1 MTPAP
6 LTLSA
11 CINHQSGPVFIYPL
25 EAHRTI
31 GMNQPSPR
39 QMDILVESQ
48 NTVSSYCFPEATLL
62 SSRVHH
68 ASLPSSRPLC
78 RPCTALQD
86 SKSWQSEHLIHVG
99 VSSAPLPVGIAAGF
113 HFTKPCHFPDPAA
126 FHPLRPHRSPSR
138 HHPHLAPHWSPRAS
152 ACCQLYFTHT
162 AARGLAEKRK
172 LITSL
177 SAQGPPWLPTV
188 LR

>member
-1 MTPAP
+1 MNPPCLSLCLCFTGILVTSAP

-39 QMDILVESQ
+39 QMDILVEPQ
-48 NTVSSYCFPEATLL
+48 NTVNSYHFPEATLL

-99 VSSAPLPVGIAAGF
+99 VSSVPLSVGIAAGF
-113 HFTKPCHFPDPAA
+113 HFTKPCHFPDPAP
-126 FHPLRPHRSPSR
+126 FPPLHPHRSPSR
-138 HHPHLAPHWSPRAS
+138 HHPDLTPHWSPRAPAYS
-152 ACCQLYFTHT
+152 QL
-162 AARGLAEKRK
+162 L
-172 LITSL
+172 
-177 SAQGPPWLPTV
+177 PPHSSQ
-188 LR
+188 RIG